1 MPPDRGM
8 ERTLRYAALAL
19 VVAAC
24 GGPVTG
30 PTPVAARLANP
41 ATTFNQLQAIS
52 AVTSTPLF
60 ESFTVLAPRF
70 TPASATGS
78 VALALALDF
87 AARYSPWRRGV
98 PFPLSTSW
106 RGGQGVRPSLLTTR
120 SSPPIPF
127 SATWAYA
134 TTPGPALGTTFVW
147 DPDTCGY
154 IASADSGAPANGE
167 RFVLYA
173 ISQRSGLPSVPVSPI
188 GYVDLTAPDSSGA
201 GVTLVG
207 TPAGAPATTYASYSV
222 AAGAASAT
230 SLVGFVTDGTTR
242 LELDVRS
249 DSTTTPGALTVISA
263 IAVPTQN
270 VQVSESVTVSGG
282 DTARM
287 TTDLR
292 LASDGETVRATGDVT
307 IDTTSRIGSGEMT
320 VSVNDC
326 AFATIT
332 LGGPDLVFDPAPG
345 VTFST
350 EDETTLRALF
360 STSFELYGTE
370 RVLLI
375 PVPLSRSSPPVPL
388 STIPQAGPS
397 LARVPRPP
405 FVSRSSASRS
415 FARARAARS
424 LRMTTPRAA

>member
-1 MPPDRGM
+1 MPCHRGM
-8 ERTLRYAALAL
+8 HGTLRYAALAL
-19 VVAAC
+19 AVAAC
-24 GGPVTG
+24 GSPVTG

-41 ATTFNQLQAIS
+41 AATFNQLQAIS
-52 AVTSTPLF
+52 AVTNTPLF

-87 AARYSPWRRGV
+87 AARYSPWRRGEPRTAHHSV
-98 PFPLSTSW
+98 
-106 RGGQGVRPSLLTTR
+106 LTPRATAPA
-120 SSPPIPF
+120 SSP
-127 SATWAYA
+127 
-134 TTPGPALGTTFVW
+134 GTTFVW
-147 DPDTCGY
+147 DPDTSGY

-167 RFVLYA
+167 RFLLYA
-173 ISQRSGLPSVPVSPI
+173 ISQRSGLPSVPVTPI
-188 GYVDLTAPDSSGA
+188 GYVDLTAPAPASSGT

-207 TPAGAPATTYASYSV
+207 TPAGDAPTTTYASYSL
-222 AAGAASAT
+222 ASGAASAT
-230 SLVGFVTDGTTR
+230 TLVGFVTDGTTR

-292 LASDGETVRATGDVT
+292 LASDGEPVRATGDVT

-320 VSVNDC
+320 VSVDDC

-345 VTFST
+345 VTLST
-350 EDETTLRALF
+350 DDETTLRALF

-375 PVPLSRSSPPVPL
+375 PVPLSTTWRGGTTDRLSRRSD
-388 STIPQAGPS
+388 
-397 LARVPRPP
+397 
-405 FVSRSSASRS
+405 
-415 FARARAARS
+415 
-424 LRMTTPRAA
+424 

>member
-1 MPPDRGM
+1 MHG
-8 ERTLRYAALAL
+8 TVRYAALAL
-19 VVAAC
+19 AVAAC

-30 PTPVAARLANP
+30 PRPVAARLANP
-41 ATTFNQLQAIS
+41 ATTLNQLQAIS
-52 AVTSTPLF
+52 AVTNTPLF

-87 AARYSPWRRGV
+87 AARYSRWRRGEPRTAHHGV
-98 PFPLSTSW
+98 PT
-106 RGGQGVRPSLLTTR
+106 PSATAPA
-120 SSPPIPF
+120 SSP
-127 SATWAYA
+127 
-134 TTPGPALGTTFVW
+134 GTTFVW
-147 DPDTCGY
+147 DPDTSGY

-167 RFVLYA
+167 RFLLYA
-173 ISQRSGLPSVPVSPI
+173 ISQRSGLPSVPVAPI
-188 GYVDLTAPDSSGA
+188 GYVDLTAPAPAPDSSGA

-222 AAGAASAT
+222 ATGAASAT
-230 SLVGFVTDGTTR
+230 TLVGFVTDGTTR

-307 IDTTSRIGSGEMT
+307 IDTTSRIGSGQMT

-345 VTFST
+345 VTLST

-370 RVLLI
+370 RLL
-375 PVPLSRSSPPVPL
+375 L
-388 STIPQAGPS
+388 
-397 LARVPRPP
+397 
-405 FVSRSSASRS
+405 
-415 FARARAARS
+415 
-424 LRMTTPRAA
+424 LRRGGTTS

>member
-1 MPPDRGM
+1 MHG
-8 ERTLRYAALAL
+8 TVRYAALAL
-19 VVAAC
+19 AVAAC

-30 PTPVAARLANP
+30 PRPVAARLANP
-41 ATTFNQLQAIS
+41 ATTLNQLQAIS
-52 AVTSTPLF
+52 AVTNTPLF

-87 AARYSPWRRGV
+87 AARYSRWRRSEPRTAHHRV
-98 PFPLSTSW
+98 PT
-106 RGGQGVRPSLLTTR
+106 PSATAPA
-120 SSPPIPF
+120 SSP
-127 SATWAYA
+127 
-134 TTPGPALGTTFVW
+134 GTTFVW
-147 DPDTCGY
+147 DPDTSGY

-173 ISQRSGLPSVPVSPI
+173 ISQRSGLPSVPVAPI
-188 GYVDLTAPDSSGA
+188 GYVDLTAPAPDSSGT

-222 AAGAASAT
+222 ATGAASAT
-230 SLVGFVTDGTTR
+230 TLVGFVTDGTTR

-307 IDTTSRIGSGEMT
+307 IDTTSRIGSGQMT

-345 VTFST
+345 VTLST
-350 EDETTLRALF
+350 DDETTLRALF

-375 PVPLSRSSPPVPL
+375 PVPF
-388 STIPQAGPS
+388 STTWRGGE
-397 LARVPRPP
+397 RR
-405 FVSRSSASRS
+405 
-415 FARARAARS
+415 
-424 LRMTTPRAA
+424 TD

>member
-1 MPPDRGM
+1 MQTVANLCRNLRSAARGPPLRGPHPLSPSPRCGEGERRTTLSSPLSAYAERGTGGEDRRESVTGGEAPREGAGGEAAPPRYPLAPRMPCDRGM
-8 ERTLRYAALAL
+8 HGTLRYVALAL
-19 VVAAC
+19 AGAAC

-41 ATTFNQLQAIS
+41 ETTFNQLQAIS

-173 ISQRSGLPSVPVSPI
+173 ISQRSGLPSVPVSP
-188 GYVDLTAPDSSGA
+188 
-201 GVTLVG
+201 
-207 TPAGAPATTYASYSV
+207 
-222 AAGAASAT
+222 
-230 SLVGFVTDGTTR
+230 
-242 LELDVRS
+242 
-249 DSTTTPGALTVISA
+249 
-263 IAVPTQN
+263 
-270 VQVSESVTVSGG
+270 
-282 DTARM
+282 
-287 TTDLR
+287 
-292 LASDGETVRATGDVT
+292 
-307 IDTTSRIGSGEMT
+307 
-320 VSVNDC
+320 
-326 AFATIT
+326 
-332 LGGPDLVFDPAPG
+332 
-345 VTFST
+345 
-350 EDETTLRALF
+350 
-360 STSFELYGTE
+360 
-370 RVLLI
+370 
-375 PVPLSRSSPPVPL
+375 
-388 STIPQAGPS
+388 
-397 LARVPRPP
+397 
-405 FVSRSSASRS
+405 
-415 FARARAARS
+415 
-424 LRMTTPRAA
+424 

>member
-1 MPPDRGM
+1 MPCYRGM
-8 ERTLRYAALAL
+8 HGTVRYAALAL
-19 VVAAC
+19 AVAAC

-30 PTPVAARLANP
+30 PRPVAARLANP
-41 ATTFNQLQAIS
+41 ATTLNQLQAIS
-52 AVTSTPLF
+52 AVTNTPLF

-87 AARYSPWRRGV
+87 AARYSRWRRSEPRTAHHRV
-98 PFPLSTSW
+98 PT
-106 RGGQGVRPSLLTTR
+106 PSATAPA
-120 SSPPIPF
+120 SSP
-127 SATWAYA
+127 
-134 TTPGPALGTTFVW
+134 GTTFVW
-147 DPDTCGY
+147 DPDTRGY
-154 IASADSGAPANGE
+154 IA
-167 RFVLYA
+167 
-173 ISQRSGLPSVPVSPI
+173 
-188 GYVDLTAPDSSGA
+188 
-201 GVTLVG
+201 
-207 TPAGAPATTYASYSV
+207 
-222 AAGAASAT
+222 
-230 SLVGFVTDGTTR
+230 
-242 LELDVRS
+242 
-249 DSTTTPGALTVISA
+249 
-263 IAVPTQN
+263 
-270 VQVSESVTVSGG
+270 GG
-282 DTARM
+282 DSARM

-307 IDTTSRIGSGEMT
+307 IDTTSRIGSGQMT

-345 VTFST
+345 VTLST

-405 FVSRSSASRS
+405 FVS
-415 FARARAARS
+415 
-424 LRMTTPRAA
+424 

>member
-1 MPPDRGM
+1 MHG
-8 ERTLRYAALAL
+8 TLRYAALAL

-41 ATTFNQLQAIS
+41 ATTLNQLQAIS
-52 AVTSTPLF
+52 AVTNTPLF

-78 VALALALDF
+78 VTLGLALDF
-87 AARYSPWRRGV
+87 AARYSPWQRGE
-98 PFPLSTSW
+98 PRTAHHASSFTGASTS
-106 RGGQGVRPSLLTTR
+106 
-120 SSPPIPF
+120 
-127 SATWAYA
+127 ATM
-134 TTPGPALGTTFVW
+134 LGTTFVW
-147 DPDTCGY
+147 DPAIPGY
-154 IASADSGAPANGE
+154 VASADSGAPPNGE

-173 ISQRSGLPSVPVSPI
+173 ISQRSGLPSVPVAPI
-188 GYVDLTAPDSSGA
+188 GYVDLTAPAPAPDSSGA

-207 TPAGAPATTYASYSV
+207 TPADASATTYASYSV
-222 AAGAASAT
+222 ATGAASAT
-230 SLVGFVTDGTTR
+230 TLVGFVTDGTTR

-263 IAVPTQN
+263 IGVPTQN

-307 IDTTSRIGSGEMT
+307 IDTTSRIGSGQMT

-345 VTFST
+345 VTLST

-370 RVLLI
+370 RLLLL
-375 PVPLSRSSPPVPL
+375 PQQEVPGAHAFSAIVGAQRAAPLQFSFPSPK
-388 STIPQAGPS
+388 
-397 LARVPRPP
+397 
-405 FVSRSSASRS
+405 
-415 FARARAARS
+415 RARLS
-424 LRMTTPRAA
+424 S

>member
-1 MPPDRGM
+1 MD
-8 ERTLRYAALAL
+8 RTLRHAAPALAL
-19 VVAAC
+19 AVAAC
-24 GGPVTG
+24 AGPVTG
-30 PTPVAARLANP
+30 PAPAAARLAHP
-41 ATTFNQLQAIS
+41 AETLNQLQAIS
-52 AVTSTPLF
+52 AVTNTPLF

-87 AARYSPWRRGV
+87 AARYSRWRRSEPRTAHHRV
-98 PFPLSTSW
+98 PT
-106 RGGQGVRPSLLTTR
+106 PSATAPA
-120 SSPPIPF
+120 SSP
-127 SATWAYA
+127 
-134 TTPGPALGTTFVW
+134 GTTFVW
-147 DPDTCGY
+147 DPDTSGY

-173 ISQRSGLPSVPVSPI
+173 ISQRSGLPSVPVAPI
-188 GYVDLTAPDSSGA
+188 GYVDLTASDSSGT

-207 TPAGAPATTYASYSV
+207 TPAGGAPATTYASYSV
-222 AAGAASAT
+222 ATGAASAT
-230 SLVGFVTDGTTR
+230 TLVGFVTDGTTR

-307 IDTTSRIGSGEMT
+307 IDTTSRIGSGQMT

-345 VTFST
+345 VTLST

-375 PVPLSRSSPPVPL
+375 PVPF
-388 STIPQAGPS
+388 STTWRGGE
-397 LARVPRPP
+397 RR
-405 FVSRSSASRS
+405 
-415 FARARAARS
+415 
-424 LRMTTPRAA
+424 TD